1 MRCLIVEDEPLA
13 REDMTEVLGRVQPDA
28 EWTAVGNYEEAVR
41 IAQEQKLDVVF
52 LDIELGEKDGI
63 ALAKELKRLHPQIN
77 VIVTTAYKQ
86 YAWEALQVYVSDYL
100 LKPVQDEDVK
110 NALLHL
116 RNPVQRE
123 PKKLQ
128 VVCFGNFDVLYDGKP
143 LRFKRAKAK
152 ELLAYLI
159 CLRGASASVGQICAV
174 LWENDGGKFQHYF
187 RAIVSEL
194 RRTLE
199 TCGMETVLI
208 HYKNVYAID
217 ISRVEC
223 DYYAY
228 LDGKIDKKEGSVVRF
243 MEQYS
248 WAEEYIYHFY
258 RQNI

>member
-1 MRCLIVEDEPLA
+1 MQCLIVDDEQLA
-13 REDMTEVLGRVQPDA
+13 REDMENVLAHVIPNAKRI
-28 EWTAVGNYEEAVR
+28 AVGSFEEAVLV
-41 IAQEQKLDVVF
+41 AQTEQLDVAF
-52 LDIELGEKDGI
+52 LDIELGEQDGI
-63 ALAKELKRLHPQIN
+63 ALANALKKIQPDLNLIM
-77 VIVTTAYKQ
+77 TTAYTQ
-86 YAWEALQVYVSDYL
+86 YAFAALQVYVSDYL
-100 LKPVQDEDVK
+100 LKPVQEEDVK
-110 NALLHL
+110 RALMHL

-123 PKKLQ
+123 AKKLQ

-199 TCGMETVLI
+199 TCGMEKVLI

-217 ISRVEC
+217 VSMIEC

-228 LDGKIDKKEGSVVRF
+228 LDGKITKKDEKIPRF
-243 MEQYS
+243 MDQYS

-258 RQNI
+258 GQNT